1 MIIMPRADVPHFFP
15 DETFEIRNEVIEGEE
30 VRHLA
35 VDNIVFF
42 AVDVLQK
49 EPFVDGYEVGPVA
62 QFNYEIK
69 QREGQGIADLL
80 APFRERPLMRDKLV
94 RVQFKPIRHRTIEE
108 IVDDVLNS
116 VRCIA
121 PALVADSDAA
131 EHEYRL
137 FYILEI
143 DPAVSL
149 TSRPARREPL
159 PPCNGQRHYRAK
171 QAEGRRDG
179 RQSARLR
186 TSGHPFGEALR
197 PPRFKTFQA

>member
-1 MIIMPRADVPHFFP
+1 MAEFDDALELSSFWNLEAPIVRELVNRHQVHVLPVDDNHAAGGRSAFFP
-15 DETFEIRNEVIEGEE
+15 DETFQIRNEVVEGEE
-30 VRHLA
+30 VRRLA

-42 AVDVLQK
+42 AVGVLQK

-69 QREGQGIADLL
+69 QREGQGIAVLL
-80 APFRERPLMRDKLV
+80 ATFRERPLMRDKLV
-94 RVQFKPIRHRTIEE
+94 RVQFKTIRHRTIEE
-108 IVDDVLNS
+108 IADDVLNS

-143 DPAVSL
+143 GPGVPGL
-149 TSRPARREPL
+149 IQIEEM
-159 PPCNGQRHYRAK
+159 Q
-171 QAEGRRDG
+171 
-179 RQSARLR
+179 
-186 TSGHPFGEALR
+186 GEA
-197 PPRFKTFQA
+197 PEAAS